1 MSLKVEMDSKVYK
14 IISKWNNS
22 KRKEMFGGYG
32 YYLNGN
38 MIAGI
43 HGKNYVLR
51 LGLDEAK
58 IAIKLSIFKN
68 FTVSGRVRKGWVIA
82 KPDAFSDDEVLLEW
96 LNKAKNFVDTL
107 PPR

>member
-1 MSLKVEMDSKVYK
+1 MALKSEMDSKVYN
-14 IISKWNNS
+14 IISKWKNT
-22 KRKEMFGGYG
+22 KRKQMFGGFG

-51 LGLDEAK
+51 LGEDATK
-58 IAIKLSIFKN
+58 IATKLPNFSK
-68 FTVSGRVRKGWVIA
+68 FTVSGKVRKGWVTA
-82 KPDAFSDDEVLLEW
+82 KPEVFTDDEFLLEW
-96 LNKAKNFVDTL
+96 LNKAKFFVDTL

>member
-1 MSLKVEMDSKVYK
+1 MALKEEMDSKIYNF
-14 IISKWNNS
+14 ISKWKNT
-22 KRKEMFGGYG
+22 KRKQMFGGYG

-51 LGLDEAK
+51 LGVDEAK
-58 IAIKLSIFKN
+58 VAIKLPIFKN
-68 FTVSGRVRKGWVIA
+68 FTVSGKPRKGWVIA
-82 KPDAFSDDEVLLEW
+82 KPDAFSNDEILLEW
-96 LNKAKNFVDTL
+96 LNKAKEFVGTL

>member
-1 MSLKVEMDSKVYK
+1 MVLKEETDLK
-14 IISKWNNS
+14 IHKFISKWKGT
-22 KRKEMFGGYG
+22 KRKKMFGGFS

-51 LGLDEAK
+51 LGVKMAK
-58 IAIKLSIFKN
+58 TAIKLPIFKN
-68 FTVSGRVRKGWVIA
+68 FIVSGKVRKGWVIA
-82 KPDAFSDDEVLLEW
+82 KPETFSNEEIFSEW
-96 LNKAKNFVDTL
+96 LNKAKEFVEKL